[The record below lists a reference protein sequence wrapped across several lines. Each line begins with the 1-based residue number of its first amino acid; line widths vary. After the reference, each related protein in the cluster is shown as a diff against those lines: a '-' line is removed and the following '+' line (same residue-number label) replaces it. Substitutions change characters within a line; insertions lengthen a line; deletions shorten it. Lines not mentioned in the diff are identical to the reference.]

1 MPLKSPVGTGPGN
14 NRPKSW
20 TCWFGP
26 SLCKSNGFLLMT
38 ITVPSNNF
46 CAFNWPTSVC
56 WQKMLRYEPS
66 KRITARQ
73 ALEHEYFKDLEMVQW
88 PASVVL
94 WCVGICMSWVT
105 RFIPFYEPL
114 YSLPPSLPVSAFL
127 SFSWIFW
134 IWCALRCIQEYQ
146 LDYRLGLYSM
156 KVNILHMFSYCFPK
170 RRWFRFCL
178 YIHAVIVISKNNN
191 GRDKN
196 IVMIASH

>member
-1 MPLKSPVGTGPGN
+1 MRVCYKYPMPLKSPVLSFITGPGN

-88 PASVVL
+88 HASVVL
-94 WCVGICMSWVT
+94 WCVGICMSWVA

-114 YSLPPSLPVSAFL
+114 YSLSRPPYLC
-127 SFSWIFW
+127 IFV
-134 IWCALRCIQEYQ
+134 IQ
-146 LDYRLGLYSM
+146 LDISNLVCFEMYSGISTRLPPWSLFVESKYPSHVYLLFFQASM
-156 KVNILHMFSYCFPK
+156 VSFFVCTF
-170 RRWFRFCL
+170 FFFF
-178 YIHAVIVISKNNN
+178 
-191 GRDKN
+191 G
-196 IVMIASH
+196 